1 MSDSKNQSQSLLPS
15 LFDTVLVIGILALV
29 GTVIFNTIR
38 INSLNKEAE
47 KTVAQLCWITEMVF
61 GAPDTSMTLMEA
73 CYGLRDEIFESWE
86 ALKQ

>member
-1 MSDSKNQSQSLLPS
+1 MSDSKDQPQAPVISF
-15 LFDTVLVIGILALV
+15 FDIMLSIGMLVLV

-38 INSLNKEAE
+38 VNSMKKEAE

-73 CYGLRDEIFESWE
+73 CYGLRDNIFESWE
-86 ALKQ
+86 ALK